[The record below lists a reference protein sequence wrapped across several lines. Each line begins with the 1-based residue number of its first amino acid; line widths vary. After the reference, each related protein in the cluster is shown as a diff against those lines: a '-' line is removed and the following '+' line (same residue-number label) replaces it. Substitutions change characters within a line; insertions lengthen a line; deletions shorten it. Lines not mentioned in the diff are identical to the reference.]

1 MRIAICPGSFDPV
14 TKGHVDILERSS
26 KLFDK
31 VIAVVM
37 VNPNKTPTFTKD
49 ERVEFIKKATRH
61 IPNIEVDSYLGLVAD
76 YAREKNAHTLIKGLR
91 AVTDFEYEFQQAL
104 TNKKLFRRSCLRN
117 ARPNCIFCT
126 KCSRLTSFSSQR
138 FAALVFYQALNCSR
152 NRNQEVLVISTVIAK
167 MIKTQAL
174 TLLSRYCIRGL
185 RSFSAKLP
193 AHQANTEKILKVNT
207 INVSPMINI

>member
-49 ERVEFIKKATRH
+49 ERVEFIKKATKH

-104 TNKKLFRRSCLRN
+104 TNKKLNPELETLFMV
-117 ARPNCIFCT
+117 T
-126 KCSRLTSFSSQR
+126 
-138 FAALVFYQALNCSR
+138 
-152 NRNQEVLVISTVIAK
+152 NQEYMYLSSTIVRQIA
-167 MIKTQAL
+167 
-174 TLLSRYCIRGL
+174 G
-185 RSFSAKLP
+185 FGG
-193 AHQANTEKILKVNT
+193 KIEQFVPERIEEEVFKRFNEE
-207 INVSPMINI
+207 

>member
-37 VNPNKTPTFTKD
+37 VNPAKVPTFTTE
-49 ERVEFIKKATRH
+49 ERLRLIKKVTSH
-61 IPNIEVDSYLGLVAD
+61 LPNVEVESYFGLVAD

-104 TNKKLFRRSCLRN
+104 TNKKLNPELETLFMV
-117 ARPNCIFCT
+117 T
-126 KCSRLTSFSSQR
+126 
-138 FAALVFYQALNCSR
+138 
-152 NRNQEVLVISTVIAK
+152 NQEYMYLSSTIVRQVSGFGGDISQFVPVE
-167 MIKTQAL
+167 IKDEIMRKFDL
-174 TLLSRYCIRGL
+174 YKKNEG
-185 RSFSAKLP
+185 
-193 AHQANTEKILKVNT
+193 E
-207 INVSPMINI
+207 